1 MEKYV
6 LPSVGQIKNQKKT
19 TRACDL
25 DKIVKVNQ
33 VVLNKN
39 HDILSFSS
47 EKQAVLTNTVLS
59 KTN

>member
-6 LPSVGQIKNQKKT
+6 LPSVGQIKNQKKP

-39 HDILSFSS
+39 HNILSFSS
-47 EKQAVLTNTVLS
+47 EKQAVNFA
-59 KTN
+59 